1 MYVSVIKEKLQV
13 LICAVWLERKAIRI
27 ERKCCLTS
35 EKIAWE
41 HKEFFH
47 FRYKI
52 SINLSWT
59 KIRQY
64 LFDIGLFFPFHFQY
78 NNFKVQKSLMNC
90 LYSLCEKNWSSKFDY
105 FFWSMLKKV
114 LWVMFRYELVDC
126 SHCLGIRKPIAAPA
140 LQSKC
145 QQSCPYGEG
154 EAIIKI

>member
-52 SINLSWT
+52 SVNFSWT

-105 FFWSMLKKV
+105 FFWSTLKKGYSEWCSDMNWSTV
-114 LWVMFRYELVDC
+114 LIVW
-126 SHCLGIRKPIAAPA
+126 A
-140 LQSKC
+140 LESL
-145 QQSCPYGEG
+145 
-154 EAIIKI
+154 